1 MTYKIV
7 TLGCKVNSYESS
19 VLEKKLLEAGYNKDD
34 INPTYIF
41 LNTCAVTST
50 AEKQDRQTLRRLIN
64 KYPNSKIVVLGCSA
78 QVNKD
83 DYLSYKNVIKVRG
96 SQNKTPIDDLN
107 IGVKDDV
114 NPSFRSF
121 TYEDSSISKSAYPSK
136 AYLKIQDGCDNFCSY
151 CIVPYARGRSRSR
164 NRKSIINEFK
174 NYLDNG
180 IKEIILGGIDVSSFD
195 DDGYSL
201 KDLLK
206 ELTSFDGEYRI
217 RVSSIEISRIDEDYI
232 KIFKDNKHLANH
244 FHIPLQ
250 SGSTRILKL
259 MNRKYT
265 KEEFLNKVKLI
276 KQILPDVAL
285 SSDVITGFPSETD
298 EDFNDTIDVIKK
310 VNFMKIHVF
319 PYSERKGTKAVLL
332 DGSIDKHI
340 RSERLKIV
348 EQLSKEN
355 QQNYF
360 NEFKD
365 IQQEILIERIIE
377 DNIYGYSSNYL
388 YLEAKN
394 NNYKIGNLVKVSDF
408 KLIEK

>member
-1 MTYKIV
+1 MTFKIV

-19 VLEKKLLEAGYNKDD
+19 VLESKLLKEGYLKDEE
-34 INPTYIF
+34 NPTYIF

-96 SQNKTPIDDLN
+96 SDNKTRIDDLN
-107 IGVKDDV
+107 IGVKDDI

-121 TYEDSSISKSAYPSK
+121 TYEDTSISESTYPSK

-164 NRKSIINEFK
+164 NKESIIKEFK
-174 NYLDNG
+174 SYLDNN
-180 IKEIILGGIDVSSFD
+180 IHEIILGGIDVSSFND
-195 DDGYSL
+195 NGYSL

-206 ELTSFDGEYRI
+206 DLTSFEGNYRI

-232 KIFKDNKHLANH
+232 NIFKDNKHLARH

-265 KEEFLNKVKLI
+265 KEEFLSKVKLI
-276 KQILPDVAL
+276 KDILGDIAL
-285 SSDVITGFPSETD
+285 SSDVITGFPSESE
-298 EDFNDTIDVIKK
+298 EDFFDTLDVIKK
-310 VNFMKIHVF
+310 ANFMKVHVF
-319 PYSERKGTKAVLL
+319 PYSERKGTKAILL
-332 DGSIDKHI
+332 DGSVDKHL
-340 RSERLKIV
+340 RSLRLKEV
-348 EQLSKEN
+348 EKLSIQN
-355 QQNYF
+355 QENYF
-360 NEFKD
+360 KSIENEEE
-365 IQQEILIERIIE
+365 EILIERIIE
-377 DNIYGYSSNYL
+377 DKVYGYSSNYL
-388 YLEAKN
+388 YLEANN
-394 NNYKIGNLVKVSDF
+394 NNYKIGDLVKVKNF
-408 KLIEK
+408 KHIVK